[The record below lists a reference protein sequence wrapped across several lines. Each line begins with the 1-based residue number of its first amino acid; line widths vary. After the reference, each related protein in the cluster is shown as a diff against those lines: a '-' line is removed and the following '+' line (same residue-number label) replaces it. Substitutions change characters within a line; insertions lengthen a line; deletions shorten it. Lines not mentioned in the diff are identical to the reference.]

1 MSDFPWMSAAAM
13 AEAIRSRRLG
23 PVEITQAY
31 LDRIDRLNPQFH
43 AYVSVYPDQALQAA
57 RVAEAAVARG
67 DSLGPLH
74 GVPLAIKDLF
84 LVTGMMRTCGSKLVR
99 EKVSPVDAASVAAL
113 REAGAIFL
121 GMANLHEFA
130 FGPTGINPHFG
141 TALNPWDATKVCGGS
156 SSGSGCAVAAGLGAG
171 AMGTDTGGSVR
182 LPAALCGIV
191 GLKPT
196 HLRISQDGIYPLVG
210 EFDTGGPM
218 ARCVEDIAVMMAA
231 LDPAGGF
238 DHYAPAVSLAKVRIG
253 VPEALFESD
262 VHPEICAAMR
272 GALDAM
278 ETLGAS
284 VEFVTLDFADNAL
297 RAWNTIALG
306 RVYALHGER
315 ASAVNSKLSPDVRDR
330 IRAGRH
336 ITRDQINEALT
347 VRKTVHVEMT
357 DVMEMYDVLALPTV
371 PLPAVNAADGRGDL
385 DGRRIDG
392 AAVLGRLTR
401 LASFTGQPA
410 LSLPWAQTAMR
421 LPIGLQM
428 IGRWNADEQLL
439 ELAGALEAAGGWKF
453 LHPEI

>member
-1 MSDFPWMSAAAM
+1 
-13 AEAIRSRRLG
+13 
-23 PVEITQAY
+23 
-31 LDRIDRLNPQFH
+31 
-43 AYVSVYPDQALQAA
+43 
-57 RVAEAAVARG
+57 
-67 DSLGPLH
+67 
-74 GVPLAIKDLF
+74 
-84 LVTGMMRTCGSKLVR
+84 
-99 EKVSPVDAASVAAL
+99 
-113 REAGAIFL
+113 
-121 GMANLHEFA
+121 
-130 FGPTGINPHFG
+130 
-141 TALNPWDATKVCGGS
+141 
-156 SSGSGCAVAAGLGAG
+156 
-171 AMGTDTGGSVR
+171 
-182 LPAALCGIV
+182 
-191 GLKPT
+191 
-196 HLRISQDGIYPLVG
+196 
-210 EFDTGGPM
+210 
-218 ARCVEDIAVMMAA
+218 
-231 LDPAGGF
+231 
-238 DHYAPAVSLAKVRIG
+238 
-253 VPEALFESD
+253 
-262 VHPEICAAMR
+262 
-272 GALDAM
+272 

-284 VEFVTLDFADNAL
+284 VEFVTLDFADKAL

-439 ELAGALEAAGGWKF
+439 ELAGALEAASGWKF